1 MTETADRLHDESK
14 DTDEV
19 KAAPATEEELAFNH
33 PGGDSL
39 ELADLLTGRTMARR
53 LPSLIRRTF
62 SLAWEVDRKAVIALL
77 ACQIVSGLSGALGL
91 FATTEALAV
100 LIETA
105 HDTSRLP
112 EAIPAV
118 AVLAGTAAL
127 RSLLGIAIQALSNQ
141 LSPRVCREAE
151 YKMLEAATNAEQA
164 AYDHPGFN
172 DRFDAAERGVDVSR
186 DMIGQSQNYIA
197 SLATLTAAA
206 VVIASL
212 YPLLL
217 PLLLMAA
224 VPQAIAAI
232 RGERVTYL
240 AVVATH
246 KDRRVKTMLR
256 WHLIAKDQS
265 DQVRTDTIA
274 PYLLSKYRASAQRVE
289 ATSDTAAWD
298 RAKIA
303 VIGAAA
309 TGLASAVLWGA
320 VFVLLGTGRISA
332 AAAGTAVFALRS
344 AATGLQGL
352 VGYGR
357 DLLRTGLYLDDW
369 ERFVTEAAGQRMA
382 RGTITPPRP
391 RHIAL
396 RGVSFRYPGVEE
408 DTLHDVDFEVRQGEI
423 VAVVGENGSG
433 KSTLMKLLSGLNLPT
448 RGVVSWDGVSVAD
461 LDPQALWRQTSVVP
475 QDFARW
481 PMTARENITL
491 GQPRAEG
498 DAAVRR
504 AAQASGADDVI
515 SKLRSGLGTLL
526 AREWWGGV
534 ALSPGQWQRIAVAR
548 PAHRDAGLLVM
559 DEPTSDLDARAEHRI
574 FTGLREMAGDRA
586 VVLVTHNL
594 ANTSVADRI
603 VVMSEGRVVQEGTFH
618 ELVNQPGLMQELWL
632 LQQDRA
638 AFRTEGTDA

>member
-1 MTETADRLHDESK
+1 MTETADRLHDESGEA
-14 DTDEV
+14 DDV
-19 KAAPATEEELAFNH
+19 AAAPAAEEELAFDH

-62 SLAWEVDRKAVIALL
+62 SLAWQVDRTAVGVLL
-77 ACQIVSGLSGALGL
+77 ACQIVSGISGALGL
-91 FATTEALAV
+91 FATTEALSV

-112 EAIPAV
+112 AAIPAV
-118 AVLAGTAAL
+118 ALLAGTAGL
-127 RSLLGIAIQALSNQ
+127 RALLGIAIQALSNR
-141 LSPRVCREAE
+141 LSPRICREAE
-151 YKMLEAATNAEQA
+151 YKMLEAATNSEQA

-172 DRFDAAERGVDVSR
+172 DRYDAAERGVDVSR
-186 DMIGQSQNYIA
+186 DMIGQSQNYIS
-197 SLATLTAAA
+197 SLATLIAAA
-206 VVIASL
+206 VVLASL

-246 KDRRVKTMLR
+246 KDRRVMTMLR

-265 DQVRTDTIA
+265 DQVRTDTLA
-274 PYLLSKYRASAQRVE
+274 PYLLSRYKASAERVE

-303 VIGAAA
+303 VVGAAA
-309 TGLASAVLWGA
+309 TGLASSAVWGA
-320 VFVLLGTGRISA
+320 VFLLLGTGRISA

-369 ERFVTEAAGQRMA
+369 ERFVTEAAGQRLD
-382 RGTITPPRP
+382 RGIITPQRP

-396 RGVSFRYPGVEE
+396 RKVSFRYPEADE
-408 DTLHDVDFEVRQGEI
+408 DTLHEVDFEVRQGEI

-433 KSTLMKLLSGLNLPT
+433 KSTLMKLLSGLNLASS
-448 RGVVSWDGVSVAD
+448 GVVTWDGVSVAD
-461 LDPQALWRQTSVVP
+461 LDPHAMWRQTSVVP

-491 GQPRAEG
+491 GQPCAEG
-498 DAAVRR
+498 DVAVKR
-504 AAQASGADDVI
+504 AARASGADDVI
-515 SKLRSGLGTLL
+515 RTLRSGLGTLL

-574 FTGLREMAGDRA
+574 FTGLRGMAGERA

-603 VVMSEGRVVQEGTFH
+603 VVMDKGRVVQEGAFH
-618 ELVNQPGLMQELWL
+618 ELVNQPGLMQELWR

-638 AFRTEGTDA
+638 AYRAEGNDA

>member
-1 MTETADRLHDESK
+1 MTETADRLHDEGGEA
-14 DTDEV
+14 DDETV
-19 KAAPATEEELAFNH
+19 TPAAEEQLAFDH
-33 PGGDSL
+33 PGGDSM

-62 SLAWEVDRKAVIALL
+62 SLAWEVEHKAVVALL
-77 ACQIVSGLSGALGL
+77 ACQIASGISGALGL
-91 FATTEALAV
+91 FATTAALFV

-105 HDTSRLP
+105 DDPNRLDS
-112 EAIPAV
+112 AIPAV
-118 AVLAGTAAL
+118 AVLAVTAGL
-127 RSLLGIAIQALSNQ
+127 RALLGIAIQALSHR
-141 LSPRVCREAE
+141 LSPRICRQAE
-151 YKMLEAATNAEQA
+151 YKMLEAATHAEQA
-164 AYDHPGFN
+164 VYDHPGFN
-172 DRFDAAERGVDVSR
+172 DRYDAAERGVDVSR
-186 DMIGQSQNYIA
+186 DMIGQSQNYVS
-197 SLATLTAAA
+197 SLTTFIAAA

-217 PLLLMAA
+217 PLLLLAA
-224 VPQAIAAI
+224 VPQAIAGI
-232 RGERVTYL
+232 RGERATYL

-246 KDRRVKTMLR
+246 KDRRVMTMLR

-265 DQVRTDTIA
+265 DQVRTDTLA
-274 PYLLSKYRASAQRVE
+274 PYLLAKYTASAERVE
-289 ATSDTAAWD
+289 ATSDTAAWN

-303 VIGAAA
+303 VVGAAA
-309 TGLASAVLWGA
+309 AGLASAVLWAA
-320 VFVLLGTGRISA
+320 VFGLLTTGRISP

-369 ERFVTEAAGQRMA
+369 ERFVTEAAGQRLD
-382 RGTITPPRP
+382 RGTLSPLRP
-391 RHIAL
+391 RHVAL
-396 RGVSFRYPGVEE
+396 RNVSFRYPGADE
-408 DTLHDVDFEVRQGEI
+408 DTLHDVDFEVLQGEI

-448 RGVVSWDGVSVAD
+448 SGVVTWDGVSVAD
-461 LDPQALWRQTSVVP
+461 LDPHAMWRQTSMVP

-491 GQPRAEG
+491 GQPRADGE
-498 DAAVRR
+498 AAVIR
-504 AAQASGADDVI
+504 AARASGADDVI
-515 SKLRSGLGTLL
+515 KTLRSGLGTLL

-548 PAHRDAGLLVM
+548 PAHRDAGLLIM

-574 FTGLREMAGDRA
+574 FTGLRDMAGDRG

-603 VVMSEGRVVQEGTFH
+603 VVMAKGRVVQEGTFH
-618 ELVNQPGLMQELWL
+618 QLVNQPGLMQELWR

-638 AFRTEGTDA
+638 AYRTEGNSA

>member
-1 MTETADRLHDESK
+1 MTETANRLRDGNDGNDGNYDGSTVPDE
-14 DTDEV
+14 EQ
-19 KAAPATEEELAFNH
+19 LAFNH

-62 SLAWEVDRKAVIALL
+62 SLAWEVDRQAVVALL
-77 ACQIVSGLSGALGL
+77 SCQIISGTAGALGL
-91 FATTEALAV
+91 FATTEALSV

-105 HDTSRLP
+105 YDTSRLP
-112 EAIPAV
+112 AAIPAV
-118 AVLAGTAAL
+118 AVLAGTAGL
-127 RSLLGIAIQALSNQ
+127 RSLLGIAIQALSNR
-141 LSPRVCREAE
+141 LSPRIQREAE
-151 YKMLEAATNAEQA
+151 YKMLQAATNAEQA

-186 DMIGQSQNYIA
+186 NMIGQSQNYVS
-197 SLATLTAAA
+197 SLATLIAAA
-206 VVIASL
+206 VVLASL

-217 PLLLMAA
+217 PLLLLAA
-224 VPQAIAAI
+224 VPQAVASI
-232 RGERVTYL
+232 RGERITYL

-256 WHLIAKDQS
+256 WHLIAKEQS
-265 DQVRTDTIA
+265 DQIRTDTLA
-274 PYLLSKYRASAQRVE
+274 PYLLKKYTASAERVE
-289 ATSDTAAWD
+289 ATSNTAAWD

-303 VIGAAA
+303 VVGAAA
-309 TGLASAVLWGA
+309 TGLASSLVWGA
-320 VFVLLGTGRISA
+320 VFLLLGTGRISA

-357 DLLRTGLYLDDW
+357 DLMRTGFYLDDW
-369 ERFVTEAAGQRMA
+369 ERFVTEAAGQRLD
-382 RGTITPPRP
+382 RGDLVPQRP

-396 RGVSFRYPGVEE
+396 RNVTFRYPEA
-408 DTLHDVDFEVRQGEI
+408 DQNTLHNVDFEVRQGEI

-448 RGVVSWDGVSVAD
+448 SGVVTWDGISVAD
-461 LDPQALWRQTSVVP
+461 LDPHALWRQTSVVP
-475 QDFARW
+475 QNFARW
-481 PMTARENITL
+481 PMTARENISL

-498 DAAVRR
+498 DAAIHR
-504 AAQASGADDVI
+504 AARSSGADDVI
-515 SKLRSGLGTLL
+515 KTLRSGLGTLL

-548 PAHRDAGLLVM
+548 SAHRDAGLLVM
-559 DEPTSDLDARAEHRI
+559 DEPTSDLDPRAEHRI
-574 FTGLREMAGDRA
+574 FTGLRAMAGDRA

-594 ANTSVADRI
+594 ANTHSLGVRPVA
-603 VVMSEGRVVQEGTFH
+603 MEGCSG
-618 ELVNQPGLMQELWL
+618 
-632 LQQDRA
+632 
-638 AFRTEGTDA
+638 